1 MAKTI
6 ENDSQGDLFGRGTEI
21 TEYVPCVEPPVA
33 EMDEQFFASQYMDL
47 YRAIRSGELSP
58 QEATAAKNILD
69 SLTKVTKVAPA
80 KGNVTVNT
88 GGGDV
93 KGAQA
98 AIINFVGVKPKDA
111 SNQP

>member
-1 MAKTI
+1 MTKTI
-6 ENDSQGDLFGRGTEI
+6 ENDNQGDLFGRGTEI
-21 TEYVPCVEPPVA
+21 KEYVPCVEPPVA

-47 YRAIRSGELSP
+47 YRSIRTGKLSP

-69 SLTKVTKVAPA
+69 SLAKVTKVAA
-80 KGNVTVNT
+80 LQSKVTVNT

-111 SNQP
+111 SD